1 MEPIFVTEVD
11 LTKSYEKADLTL
23 LSYTEQEGVDDK
35 WNSDEFE
42 YYRNLYASSQTE
54 YIVTE
59 ASRAPKNY
67 IRSVFIAI
75 EWSLS
80 IW

>member
-1 MEPIFVTEVD
+1 MHMEPIFVSGVD

-42 YYRNLYASSQTE
+42 YYRNLYVSSQTE

-67 IRSVFIAI
+67 IRSVL
-75 EWSLS
+75 SLLNGH
-80 IW
+80 